1 MKCDRINFIISWT
14 NAHKFRKDTENQ
26 AGRMERMQPVY
37 ERFIENPDFT
47 KPDFIELIKCAEDPE
62 AVRRLKEEAVRIREI
77 YYGKKVF
84 TRGLIEYTNYC
95 KNDCYYCGIRK
106 SNTNAKRYRLTEDEI
121 MACCENGYELGFR
134 TFVLQGGEDAYY
146 TDDRMVA
153 IIKKIKEAYPECALT
168 LSIGEKSYESYKRFR
183 EAGAD
188 RYLLRHETANEEH
201 YRKLHPEKMSLAVRK
216 NCLYD
221 LKKLGYQVGAGMM
234 VGSPYQTTEDLAE
247 DLVFL
252 KELQPE
258 MVGIGP
264 FIPHH
269 DTQFAKEPAGS
280 VEMTLF
286 LLAVIRI
293 LLPKV
298 LLPATTAL
306 GTMDPLGREKGLQAG
321 ANVVMPNLSPV
332 KNRKQYELYDNKI
345 CTGEEAAECRGCM
358 GRRVASVGY
367 ELVTERGDAV

>member
-26 AGRMERMQPVY
+26 AGRMERMKPVY

-47 KPDFIELIKCAEDPE
+47 KPDFVELIKCAEDPE
-62 AVRRLKEEAVRIREI
+62 AVRKLKEEAVRIREI

-146 TDDRMVA
+146 TDDRMVE

-269 DTQFAKEPAGS
+269 DTQFSKEPAGS

>member
-1 MKCDRINFIISWT
+1 MFDVPES
-14 NAHKFRKDTENQ
+14 
-26 AGRMERMQPVY
+26 MEY
-37 ERFIENPDFT
+37 I
-47 KPDFIELIKCAEDPE
+47 
-62 AVRRLKEEAVRIREI
+62 KEEAVKIRKK
-77 YYGKKVF
+77 YYGTKVF
-84 TRGLIEYTNYC
+84 TRGLIEFTNYC
-95 KNDCYYCGIRK
+95 KNNCYYCGIRRD
-106 SNTNAKRYRLTEDEI
+106 NRNIERYRLTEKEI
-121 MACCENGYELGFR
+121 LDCCANGEKLGFR
-134 TFVLQGGEDAYY
+134 TFVLQGGEDPWY
-146 TDDRMVA
+146 TEERIADIVRK
-153 IIKKIKEAYPECALT
+153 IKKAHPDCAIT
-168 LSIGEKSYESYKRFR
+168 LSVGEKSKETYQTWK

-201 YRKLHPEKMSLAVRK
+201 YRKLHPEKMSLTVRK

-234 VGSPYQTTEDLAE
+234 VGSPYQTSEDLAE

-269 DTQFAKEPAGS
+269 DTQFSKEPAGS

>member
-1 MKCDRINFIISWT
+1 
-14 NAHKFRKDTENQ
+14 
-26 AGRMERMQPVY
+26 
-37 ERFIENPDFT
+37 
-47 KPDFIELIKCAEDPE
+47 
-62 AVRRLKEEAVRIREI
+62 
-77 YYGKKVF
+77 
-84 TRGLIEYTNYC
+84 
-95 KNDCYYCGIRK
+95 
-106 SNTNAKRYRLTEDEI
+106 
-121 MACCENGYELGFR
+121 
-134 TFVLQGGEDAYY
+134 
-146 TDDRMVA
+146 
-153 IIKKIKEAYPECALT
+153 
-168 LSIGEKSYESYKRFR
+168 
-183 EAGAD
+183 
-188 RYLLRHETANEEH
+188 
-201 YRKLHPEKMSLAVRK
+201 
-216 NCLYD
+216 
-221 LKKLGYQVGAGMM
+221 MM

-269 DTQFAKEPAGS
+269 DTQFSKEPAGS

-293 LLPKV
+293 LCRRYFFRQRQH
-298 LLPATTAL
+298 
-306 GTMDPLGREKGLQAG
+306 LGRWIRLEERKGLQAG

>member
-1 MKCDRINFIISWT
+1 MK
-14 NAHKFRKDTENQ
+14 
-26 AGRMERMQPVY
+26 PVY

-47 KPDFIELIKCAEDPE
+47 KSDFVELIKCAEDPE

-134 TFVLQGGEDAYY
+134 TFVLQ
-146 TDDRMVA
+146 
-153 IIKKIKEAYPECALT
+153 
-168 LSIGEKSYESYKRFR
+168 IGEKSYESYKRFR

-201 YRKLHPEKMSLAVRK
+201 YRKLHPEKMSLTVRK

-234 VGSPYQTTEDLAE
+234 VGSPYQTSEDLAE

-269 DTQFAKEPAGS
+269 DTQFSKEPAGS

>member
-1 MKCDRINFIISWT
+1 
-14 NAHKFRKDTENQ
+14 
-26 AGRMERMQPVY
+26 
-37 ERFIENPDFT
+37 
-47 KPDFIELIKCAEDPE
+47 
-62 AVRRLKEEAVRIREI
+62 
-77 YYGKKVF
+77 
-84 TRGLIEYTNYC
+84 
-95 KNDCYYCGIRK
+95 
-106 SNTNAKRYRLTEDEI
+106 
-121 MACCENGYELGFR
+121 
-134 TFVLQGGEDAYY
+134 
-146 TDDRMVA
+146 
-153 IIKKIKEAYPECALT
+153 
-168 LSIGEKSYESYKRFR
+168 
-183 EAGAD
+183 
-188 RYLLRHETANEEH
+188 
-201 YRKLHPEKMSLAVRK
+201 
-216 NCLYD
+216 
-221 LKKLGYQVGAGMM
+221 MM
-234 VGSPYQTTEDLAE
+234 IGSPYQTTEDLAE

-332 KNRKQYELYDNKI
+332 RVRKLYELYENKI
-345 CTGEEAAECRGCM
+345 CTGEEAAQCRGCLEQ
-358 GRRVASVGY
+358 RVKSAGY
-367 ELVTERGDAV
+367 EIVTARGDVKR